1 MSHAQALLT
10 RLANAISAL
19 AREVPAPPAE
29 TFAQAVELLQS
40 GYRALSRADVDAPA
54 QSDDPGWWV
63 PDDQDSPQPGDQAG
77 HASHPDLDAWLTSS
91 ADMVT
96 CEADR
101 RRVPIRD
108 LLTAGEFFVRTAGR
122 PVIVLTAGEDGVS
135 MVDVGT
141 VSRGD
146 ELRSRIAEALYLV
159 SAEATMWSPRARAQA
174 MALVRYAE
182 DELAERCQR

>member
-1 MSHAQALLT
+1 MSHAQALLA

-40 GYRALSRADVDAPA
+40 GQRALSRADVNAPA

-63 PDDQDSPQPGDQAG
+63 PDSQGSPQPGG

-96 CEADR
+96 GEADR

-122 PVIVLTAGEDGVS
+122 PVIVLAAGEDGVS
-135 MVDVGT
+135 IVDVGT

-174 MALVRYAE
+174 MALVRFAE